1 MPDQNRVVTVRA
13 RSLKNAEA
21 SFISVVDRG
30 ANRLPIR
37 MLKNEG
43 ENMFDLNKL
52 FLRGS
57 QKSEQTQPAVMGV
70 LVPEDSAQGY
80 AAALKSDSQE
90 VFVLDTDT
98 DGVKF
103 VSLKEE
109 ASLEGAMIL
118 QGSTETS
125 PAIVVDTAQKM
136 LSDFGFD
143 PEQGFAGSVISH
155 GFYTNLDGAMR
166 VLFDAMWTV
175 METAEPGEAPVERV
189 QTLLSE
195 FTAYVTSLMQTV
207 PMEAFK
213 MEKLQPVEVSQDSE
227 SNTEGEASKGEGDLE
242 GGAEGEAT
250 VEGATTEGEA
260 VVEGEASTEGG
271 EVESGAAVVEGSAEG
286 DAPVVEAGEASKS
299 EGDDALAQIL
309 AQISTFGEQ
318 LNGIKSEISTVK
330 ETVTQQGEELQ
341 TVREGVQKAEQA
353 AQEAI
358 ESASSVVIDTDDGR
372 TSTQKSEEDYNPEHV
387 ERRNRNIEYT

>member
-1 MPDQNRVVTVRA
+1 MPEQNRVVTVRA

-21 SFISVVDRG
+21 SYISVVDRG

-57 QKSEQTQPAVMGV
+57 QKNEQAQPAVMGV
-70 LVPEDSAQGY
+70 LVPEASAQGY

-98 DGVKF
+98 NGVKF

-109 ASLEGAMIL
+109 ASLDGAMIL
-118 QGSTETS
+118 QGATETS

-143 PEQGFAGSVISH
+143 PEQGFAGSVVSH
-155 GFYTNLDGAMR
+155 GFYSNLDGAMR
-166 VLFDAMWTV
+166 VLFDAMWSV

-189 QTLLSE
+189 QTLLTE
-195 FTAYVTSLMQTV
+195 FTAYVTALMQTV

-213 MEKLQPVEVSQDSE
+213 MEKLQPVEVNQDDQE
-227 SNTEGEASKGEGDLE
+227 TTTAEASKGEG
-242 GGAEGEAT
+242 AVEGEVV
-250 VEGATTEGEA
+250 VEGAAVEGEA
-260 VVEGEASTEGG
+260 VVEGEAATEGG
-271 EVESGAAVVEGSAEG
+271 EVEGGAAVVEGSAEG
-286 DAPVVEAGEASKS
+286 EAPVVEAGEASKS
-299 EGDDALAQIL
+299 EGDEGALAQIL
-309 AQISTFGEQ
+309 SQISTFGEQ
-318 LNGIKSEISTVK
+318 LQGIKSEISTVK

-341 TVREGVQKAEQA
+341 TVRDGVQKAEQT

-358 ESASSVVIDTDDGR
+358 ESASSVVIDTEDGR
-372 TSTQKSEEDYNPEHV
+372 TNSQKADDDYNPDHV
-387 ERRNRNIEYT
+387 DRRNRNIEYT